1 MAVIDQGF
9 DRTVHQFHR
18 EHEANGQGDNGPPDW
33 RGVQNAQRTDGAP
46 GAEKIPS
53 FV

>member
-1 MAVIDQGF
+1 MEVIDQGF

-18 EHEANGQGDNGPPDW
+18 EPRPMDRVTMAHQTGA
-33 RGVQNAQRTDGAP
+33 GVQNAQRTDGAP
-46 GAEKIPS
+46 GAEKMPS